1 MGGGIVLK
9 LNAGKVYCNLIWL
22 FLFYR
27 QAVIKLIC
35 DKDQY
40 PGKLD
45 PFVEVEGT
53 GGSMGT
59 YVSGV

>member
-1 MGGGIVLK
+1 MGGIVLK
-9 LNAGKVYCNLIWL
+9 LNAGKACCNLLWL
-22 FLFYR
+22 LLFYR
-27 QAVIKLIC
+27 TGIIKLIC

-45 PFVEVEGT
+45 PFVQVEAT
-53 GGSMGT
+53 GGSMGQ

>member
-1 MGGGIVLK
+1 MQERSTAWRL
-9 LNAGKVYCNLIWL
+9 L
-22 FLFYR
+22 FFFR

-45 PFVEVEGT
+45 PFIEVECA
-53 GGSMGT
+53 GGSMGE